1 VKVLVAEPLSEQ
13 GLELLRAEH
22 EVDYRMGLARADF
35 LACLAEF
42 DALIVRSQMKV
53 DAEAI
58 AAGVQLKVV
67 GRAGV
72 GLDNIDVE
80 AARRAGITVVNAP
93 DSTTTAVA
101 ELTIGMMFALARRV
115 AIGDASLRRGEWR
128 RAELVGMELSGRTLG
143 ILGLGRIGLAV
154 ADRAGALGMTC
165 IGNDPFVA
173 ADVAEAH
180 SVRVSGMDD
189 LLAEADVVTLHV
201 PLSGATRGMIGAEQ
215 LARMKPGALLINV
228 ARGGVVDEAAL
239 TTALHDGHLGGAAID
254 VFEHEPPL
262 DSPLLQA
269 PNTVLTPHLGASTAE
284 AQAKVSIEIA
294 QRVLEAL
301 ASQ

>member
-1 VKVLVAEPLSEQ
+1 
-13 GLELLRAEH
+13 
-22 EVDYRMGLARADF
+22 
-35 LACLAEF
+35 
-42 DALIVRSQMKV
+42 
-53 DAEAI
+53 
-58 AAGVQLKVV
+58 
-67 GRAGV
+67 
-72 GLDNIDVE
+72 
-80 AARRAGITVVNAP
+80 
-93 DSTTTAVA
+93 
-101 ELTIGMMFALARRV
+101 MMFALARRV
-115 AIGDASLRRGEWR
+115 AVGDASLRRGEWR

-165 IGNDPFVA
+165 IGNDPFVT
-173 ADVAEAH
+173 ADVAAAH
-180 SVRVSGMDD
+180 SVRVSVMDE

-201 PLSGATRGMIGAEQ
+201 PLSGATRGLIGDEQ

-239 TTALHDGHLGGAAID
+239 ATALHDGHLGGAAID

-269 PNTVLTPHLGASTAE
+269 PNTLLTPHLGASTAE

-294 QRVLEAL
+294 QRVLQAL
-301 ASQ
+301 ANR